1 MCASGSR
8 YVQAPYKHSFTFHY
22 ITWQKRGGEIKWAL
36 LTVSSWLTVTSSIL
50 VLKCGIQGGSTT
62 VRLALG
68 SPMVGD
74 GSVKSMLGGGS
85 WAHISGDQEMH
96 TECHHHDHP
105 NIIWLSSLLDQVQ
118 GMIRTFNIIW
128 FSLLLDQVHGTICTA
143 DTTLTSS
150 AYHHCWISCRG
161 HGKRISPT
169 QPNHNWY
176 HINII
181 WLLLLMDQV
190 HGMIWGH
197 GQRISETQPMSNWY
211 HIKII
216 WLLLLMNQ
224 VHGMIWGH
232 GQRIS
237 ETWLMSND
245 TTLASSD
252 YHYCQIRCTAQY
264 EAKKNQQDKA
274 DAQMILTS
282 WAATFGRIS
291 QNTERLRSW
300 DHKRS
305 WKMGVMGGSAGCCI
319 NPFPAKKTV
328 LLS

>member
-22 ITWQKRGGEIKWAL
+22 ITWQKKGGEIKRVL

-118 GMIRTFNIIW
+118 GTIRTFNIIW

-150 AYHHCWISCRG
+150 AYHRCWISCRG

-197 GQRISETQPMSNWY
+197 GQRISETQLMSNWY

-237 ETWLMSND
+237 ETQMIPLQHDLIITTARSGAWDNMGPWPKNQWDTND
-245 TTLASSD
+245 TTSTWSD
-252 YHYCQIRCTAQY
+252 YHYCQIRC
-264 EAKKNQQDKA
+264 
-274 DAQMILTS
+274 
-282 WAATFGRIS
+282 
-291 QNTERLRSW
+291 
-300 DHKRS
+300 
-305 WKMGVMGGSAGCCI
+305 MG
-319 NPFPAKKTV
+319 
-328 LLS
+328 

>member
-1 MCASGSR
+1 MCASGSL

-22 ITWQKRGGEIKWAL
+22 ITWQKKGGEIKRAL

-96 TECHHHDHP
+96 TEYHHHDHP

-118 GMIRTFNIIW
+118 GTIRTFNIIW
-128 FSLLLDQVHGTICTA
+128 VSLLLDQVHGTICTA

-150 AYHHCWISCRG
+150 AYHRCWISCRG
-161 HGKRISPT
+161 HGKRISLT

-197 GQRISETQPMSNWY
+197 GQRISETQMIPLQHDLIITTARSGAWDNMGPCAKESVRHGWCPM
-211 HIKII
+211 IP
-216 WLLLLMNQ
+216 L
-224 VHGMIWGH
+224 
-232 GQRIS
+232 
-237 ETWLMSND
+237 
-245 TTLASSD
+245 
-252 YHYCQIRCTAQY
+252 
-264 EAKKNQQDKA
+264 
-274 DAQMILTS
+274 
-282 WAATFGRIS
+282 
-291 QNTERLRSW
+291 
-300 DHKRS
+300 
-305 WKMGVMGGSAGCCI
+305 
-319 NPFPAKKTV
+319 
-328 LLS
+328 